1 MDIMIYVHIF
11 HSYIYILYIYKS
23 LKNSIPFKHGY
34 EDSLLDATFGKASHA
49 KSERDEK
56 VKL

>member
-1 MDIMIYVHIF
+1 MVM
-11 HSYIYILYIYKS
+11 
-23 LKNSIPFKHGY
+23 NY

-56 VKL
+56 VKLWGGHQKDATQQEGEKVWQKFKVQL